1 MKSLVFHGNGC
12 AVFDSKGR
20 LVYRIDNYSKK
31 CSKQVH
37 LMDLHGT
44 VLFSLRKKKFSVL
57 GHWNGYKM
65 EEEIPCFQ
73 VRKNGNNLLT
83 GDLNYDVIFGSC
95 DDTNSYRIVALTGKL
110 GFKIV
115 NKENLLIAEVK
126 QKQSSSEVQ
135 FGDDVLSLVV
145 EAHVDHSFV
154 MALVTVYGLIRHM
167 L

>member
-12 AVFDSKGR
+12 AVFDSHGQ

-31 CSKQVH
+31 SSKQVH

-44 VLFSLRKKKFSVL
+44 VLFSLRKKKLSLL

-65 EEEIPCFQ
+65 DEEIPCFQ
-73 VRKNGNNLLT
+73 VKRIGNLLT
-83 GDLNYDVIFGSC
+83 GDLNYNVIFGC
-95 DDTNSYRIVALTGKL
+95 DTNSYRIVALTGKL

-115 NKENLLIAEVK
+115 NEESRLVAEVK
-126 QKQSSSEVQ
+126 QKQSSSAVQ

-145 EAHVDHSFV
+145 EANVDHSLV

>member
-1 MKSLVFHGNGC
+1 MEMAVLFLTQKVVLFIELTITAKNVANKSI
-12 AVFDSKGR
+12 SW
-20 LVYRIDNYSKK
+20 IS
-31 CSKQVH
+31 
-37 LMDLHGT
+37 HGT
-44 VLFSLRKKKFSVL
+44 
-57 GHWNGYKM
+57 
-65 EEEIPCFQ
+65 E
-73 VRKNGNNLLT
+73 
-83 GDLNYDVIFGSC
+83 
-95 DDTNSYRIVALTGKL
+95 NSQFWDIGMAIRWKRRYHAKL